1 MEKYLAER
9 AAKRQTILD
18 IPKHERY
25 VDGHG
30 ALTFA
35 GVRHIDGQTLAL
47 LKRTAPDNSDGTLL
61 VLPVDPATARRAARI
76 ALGDSVSVTPGG
88 SLKTSKGRRR

>member
-1 MEKYLAER
+1 MEKYIAER
-9 AAKRQTILD
+9 ELKRRTIGD

-25 VDGHG
+25 TVG
-30 ALTFA
+30 AGAITFA

-47 LKRTAPDNSDGTLL
+47 LKRDGSKASDESIL

-76 ALGDSVSVTPGG
+76 AVGDSVSVTPGG

>member
-1 MEKYLAER
+1 MEKYIAER
-9 AAKRQTILD
+9 ELKRRTIGD

-25 VDGHG
+25 TDGAG
-30 ALTFA
+30 AITFA

-47 LKRTAPDNSDGTLL
+47 LKRDGSNDPVGSIL

-76 ALGDSVSVTPGG
+76 AVGDSVSVTAGG